1 MKIIKR
7 IREIMG
13 LSCNGISTRLLAR
26 VAHEPLMNRFDF
38 LVAIARMVLPEYR
51 FKWPQMDWWKIEWF
65 TEYLIR
71 FGEDKS
77 FNSDR
82 KWMVH
87 QLMRLVGAVEG
98 DTAECGVYK
107 GSTSWLVC
115 RANKEA
121 THARTHY
128 VFDSFKGLS
137 KPNELDGRHWSE
149 GDLSCVLD
157 EVKTNLQ
164 EFDKVVFLEGWIPSR
179 FGEVKERRFSFVHID
194 VDLYDPTKQ
203 SLEFFYPLLAPGGIM
218 LCDDYGFETCPGAT
232 KAMEEFFADKSEKP
246 VSLCGG
252 GGFIIKGVKT
262 I

>member
-1 MKIIKR
+1 MLDF
-7 IREIMG
+7 G
-13 LSCNGISTRLLAR
+13 YAGIPKRLLAE
-26 VAHEPLMNRFDF
+26 VANEPLMNRFDF
-38 LVAIARMVLPEYR
+38 VVAIARQVLPEYR

-65 TEYLIR
+65 TEYLVR

-87 QLMRLVGAVEG
+87 QLLRLVGAVEG

-115 RANKEA
+115 KANKEA
-121 THARTHY
+121 IHARTHY

-137 KPNELDGRHWSE
+137 KPSKLDGKHWSE

-157 EVKTNLQ
+157 EVKMNLQ
-164 EFDKVVFLEGWIPSR
+164 EFDKVVFMEGWIPSR
-179 FGEVKERRFSFVHID
+179 FEEVNDRRFSFVHID

-203 SLEFFYPLLAPGGIM
+203 SLEFFYPLLATGGIM

-232 KAMEEFFADKSEKP
+232 TALNDFFADKVEKP
-246 VSLCGG
+246 VSLCCG